1 TQGLPDL
8 LALGA
13 DRETLRITTGD
24 PDLAAQRDHR
34 SAHDHRL
41 GQLVLGYI
49 VGEAFVVAVIDPE
62 LCPFVDNG
70 VRTGSQLGVA
80 HGSHPTAADL
90 APLGF
95 GTTVEVTGLPR
106 SAPQLIGPD

>member
-1 TQGLPDL
+1 QITSTRLEVNRVLSALAAAVPAAVAVSALVAALAAGTQGLPDL

-41 GQLVLGYI
+41 GQLVLGYV

-62 LCPFVDNG
+62 L
-70 VRTGSQLGVA
+70 
-80 HGSHPTAADL
+80 
-90 APLGF
+90 
-95 GTTVEVTGLPR
+95 
-106 SAPQLIGPD
+106 